1 MLVSLSVIFKVA
13 HLCIEVKKN
22 KKKKLKWNH
31 QIPKAVPA
39 CLAAPISFTMTQG
52 TFTAP

>member
-22 KKKKLKWNH
+22 KKKKTEVESPN
-31 QIPKAVPA
+31 P
-39 CLAAPISFTMTQG
+39 
-52 TFTAP
+52 

>member
-22 KKKKLKWNH
+22 KKKTEVESPN
-31 QIPKAVPA
+31 P
-39 CLAAPISFTMTQG
+39 
-52 TFTAP
+52 